1 MTMAVTDEQVAT
13 LRAQL
18 EGNLEEHK
26 RLLAQLDPATAR
38 TGYAALIAAA
48 FSLATDRRFAADGG
62 RAQVTEYVASVRS
75 TTESMAEID
84 PRVAERLLLAVY
96 TDEQISDID
105 VRVRYETQILLLAAL
120 VADAQLGET
129 DLDTFLAQARSLA
142 DKWLA

>member
-1 MTMAVTDEQVAT
+1 MAVTDEQVAT

-18 EGNLEEHK
+18 EGNLEEHR

-48 FSLATDRRFAADGG
+48 FSLATDRRFAADGDM
-62 RAQVTEYVASVRS
+62 AQVVEYVASVRS

-96 TDEQISDID
+96 TDEQINDID

-120 VADAQLGET
+120 VADAQLDKT

>member
-1 MTMAVTDEQVAT
+1 MAVTDEQVAT

-48 FSLATDRRFAADGG
+48 FSLATDRRFAADSD
-62 RAQVTEYVASVRS
+62 RAQVIEYVASVRS

-96 TDEQISDID
+96 TDEPINDID

-120 VADAQLGET
+120 VADAQLDKT
-129 DLDTFLAQARSLA
+129 DFDTFLAQARSLA